1 MLFDVLWQG
10 MEHVVHIERLDIPV
24 LGAMRKDDFG
34 FDLVRVNQIV
44 AVMPKLIVVPCF
56 AIEIFF

>member
-24 LGAMRKDDFG
+24 LGAMRKDDLG
-34 FDLVRVNQIV
+34 LV

-56 AIEIFF
+56 AVEIFF